1 MRFYDISITDTSGKV
16 ISIDGFD
23 MVFTSFKNGRTIP
36 SALNIEMDIP
46 IVTEDVP
53 AGNAYIKIWG
63 VDLGLI
69 NKASNLNFQNIKIMA
84 GMQKGL
90 PLATQQA
97 NYSPIRNGIILQG
110 TILQALGNWQGNE
123 QTLDL
128 IIMTRLVTAQAEIA
142 KPKPIV
148 VECKTGASLQDAI
161 TAALSNAGINSIVK
175 CDPGLVPSA
184 PGLFAHYQ
192 NINLFAQDMDFH
204 SKRIINRPN
213 YIGLKFAKTS
223 DGYYGT
229 DNTQTADTPIPI
241 EFNDLIGQPTWLNYN
256 EVQLK
261 CVMRSDIKVANTIK
275 MPKSNIIQGKFFAPK
290 NDIFY
295 TGTAFVSQVRH
306 IGNFRQPDANSWVSV
321 INVFP
326 NIK

>member
-1 MRFYDISITDTSGKV
+1 MRYYDISITDTSGKV

-23 MVFTSFKNGRTIP
+23 MLFTSFKNGRTIP

-63 VDLGLI
+63 VDLSLI
-69 NKASNLNFQNIKIMA
+69 NKASNLNFQSITIRG

-128 IIMTRLVTAQAEIA
+128 IIMTRLVKDPAIT
-142 KPKPIV
+142 KPTPIV
-148 VECKTGASLQDAI
+148 IECKTGASLQDAI
-161 TAALSNAGINSIVK
+161 STALNNAGINSVVK
-175 CDPGLVPSA
+175 CDPRLVPSA
-184 PGLFAHYQ
+184 PGLYSIYPD
-192 NINLFAQDMDFH
+192 INLFAQDMLTH
-204 SKRIINRPN
+204 SKRILNDQN
-213 YIGLKFAKTS
+213 YLGLKFAKID

-229 DNTQTADTPIPI
+229 DNTQPADTPIKI

-261 CVMRSDIKVANTIK
+261 CVMRSDIKVANIVT

-290 NDIFY
+290 NEIFY
-295 TGTAFVSQVRH
+295 TGDAFVSSVRH

-321 INVFP
+321 INVIP
-326 NIK
+326 NRK